1 MCRAGFWIFV
11 GVTCFAAAQGLSQTP
26 DKAQLSGVVR
36 DESGGVVP
44 GAELLLRRVDTG
56 QRRRTISSATGSF
69 LFPFLAPGA
78 YSLQTMAPGFATLN
92 LKGIRLSSNQS
103 LDLHLTLE
111 ISAITGSL
119 TVEANPGAVETTS
132 PSLRYSIPE
141 EQIGELPVVTD
152 ITVNGGD
159 RNVIDSLTA
168 LTPGATFLPSS
179 SAFQNSARV
188 KQVAINGTPPGAI
201 GFSLDGI
208 DNKGHG
214 ETNLQGPRSLGPNPD
229 VVSEFSVLTHTFTAE
244 AGSDPVI
251 VIVETKRGGNQWHG
265 QARFLFLHPKM
276 AARDFFDRFGTPR
289 TSTTVFGG
297 QVSGPLV
304 LPHLYDGHDRTFFLF
319 DIESYRNRVTETQLV
334 TVPSEAERRGDFSA
348 LPGELWPQ
356 DPQTGD
362 VFPGGVIPAERISPQ
377 ANYYVEHFIPSSNSA
392 DNELVLEGATI
403 NDALQS
409 TTRVDHQITPSDV
422 VNATLFF
429 RNGALDFPTIS
440 TTLGYTPLKVD
451 DPSRNL
457 ALHYTHSVSPTTT
470 NSLSFGVSRGFRD
483 QTEFGIEDETDPASL
498 GFNLSRATDGPWT
511 LPNISISDLGRI
523 SVGRTQSRWKSATW
537 NLKDTASILRATHS
551 LKLGLDVRWLRQ
563 KSLGTDFFGSPAYDF
578 SSLNRNGSGIG
589 FADLLLGIPSSFYQG
604 EEEISEPRR
613 TLSSFFVQ
621 DDIRLTPNL
630 TVNLG
635 LRYDLYGPMRLASG
649 RNVAF
654 RPEQQSEVFPEAPAG
669 ILYAGDFDA
678 VTGRILTGSITSPD
692 RDNWSPRLGLA
703 FSPDIASGFLGWL
716 FGGPRKTSL
725 RFGYGIYTIQN
736 DPSWFQSGQSLP
748 PFALSVRRDS
758 WQIRDAAG
766 SFADPWGSDGD
777 LFEVPKDQRGFPD
790 TISTSTVDPHLRDPY
805 QHQWTVSWQRQLGR
819 VIVLEAA
826 YVGSAGRNLLRQQEL
841 NPALRAEDAN
851 PPNVSQRRRYESF
864 GSVRGFFSD
873 GRSSYHGLQ
882 VIASRRYSTGLQ
894 FNLNYTWSKTLS
906 DADGT
911 FEFADRDIDGWARAD
926 IDQRHRFAATFLWE
940 VPVSARGDRLRR
952 FIEGWQVSGVVRLA
966 TGVPINLR
974 NPVGSILR
982 GFSPGTPDLT
992 GPFRY
997 VNPRQVQ
1004 TFQLPGGGAT
1014 TGNFYFDPTV
1024 VAEVSQARPGTLG
1037 RNTFSGP
1044 GIDNIDL
1051 SLGKVFALAESQ
1063 DLVFRVDVGNLFN
1076 HAQFSLP
1083 RTQYVTRGGRQQP
1096 GRLTST
1102 YGART
1107 IQFYLRYQF

>member
-1 MCRAGFWIFV
+1 MCRAGFRVFAAV
-11 GVTCFAAAQGLSQTP
+11 VCLAAAQSLGQTL

-36 DESGGVVP
+36 DQSGGVVA
-44 GAELLLRRVDTG
+44 GAELLLRRADTG
-56 QRRRTISSATGSF
+56 QQRRTFSSATGTF
-69 LFPFLAPGA
+69 LFPFLVPGA
-78 YSLQTMAPGFATLN
+78 YSLQTKAPGFATVDLR
-92 LKGIRLSSNQS
+92 GIRLSANQS
-103 LDLHLTLE
+103 LDLPLNLE
-111 ISAITGSL
+111 IAAITGSL
-119 TVEANPGAVETTS
+119 TVEANPSAVETTS
-132 PSLRYSIPE
+132 PSLRHLIPE
-141 EQIGELPVVTD
+141 SQIGELPVVTD

-168 LTPGATFLPSS
+168 LTAGATFQPSS

-188 KQVAINGTPPGAI
+188 KQVAINGTPPGAL

-251 VIVETKRGGNQWHG
+251 VSVETKRGGNQFHG

-304 LPHLYDGHDRTFFLF
+304 LPHIYDGHDRTFFLF
-319 DIESYRNRVTETQLV
+319 DIESYRNRVTETQFV
-334 TVPSEAERRGDFSA
+334 TVPSEAERQGDFSA
-348 LPGELWPQ
+348 LPEGLWPL
-356 DPQTGD
+356 DPETEE
-362 VFPGGVIPAERISPQ
+362 VFPGGVIPPERISPQ
-377 ANYYVEHFIPSSNSA
+377 ANYYVGHFIPPSNSA

-403 NDALQS
+403 SDALQS
-409 TTRVDHQITPSDV
+409 TTRVDHQITASDV
-422 VNATLFF
+422 VSATLFF
-429 RNGALDFPTIS
+429 RNGALDFPTIFA
-440 TTLGYTPLKVD
+440 TLGYTALKVD
-451 DPSRNL
+451 DPSQTF
-457 ALHYTHSVSPTTT
+457 ALHYTRSLSPTTA
-470 NSLSFGVSRGFRD
+470 NSLNFGLSRGFRD
-483 QTEFGIEDETDPASL
+483 QSEFGIEDETDPASL
-498 GFNLSRATDGPWT
+498 GFNLSPATDGPWT
-511 LPNISISDLGRI
+511 LPNISISELGRI

-551 LKLGLDVRWLRQ
+551 LKLGFDVRWLRQ
-563 KSLGTDFFGSPAYDF
+563 KSLGTDFFGSPAYNF
-578 SSLNRNGSGIG
+578 SSFNSDGSGIG

-621 DDIRLTPNL
+621 DDIRLTSNL

-649 RNVAF
+649 RNGAF
-654 RPEQQSEVFPEAPAG
+654 RPEQQSEVFPEAPTG
-669 ILYAGDFDA
+669 ILYAGDFDLA
-678 VTGRILTGSITSPD
+678 TGRFLTDSITSPD
-692 RDNWSPRLGLA
+692 RNNWSPRVGLA
-703 FSPDIASGFLGWL
+703 FSPSVGSGFWGWL
-716 FGGPRKTSL
+716 FGGSRKTSL

-736 DPSWFQSGQSLP
+736 DPSWFQSGQYLP
-748 PFALSVRRDS
+748 PFGFSVYRDS
-758 WQIRDAAG
+758 SQIRHAGG

-790 TISTSTVDPHLRDPY
+790 RISTSTIDPNLRDPY
-805 QHQWTVSWQRQLGR
+805 QHQWTVSWQRQLGNA
-819 VIVLEAA
+819 IVLETA
-826 YVGSAGRNLLRQQEL
+826 YVGSAGRNLLRVQEL
-841 NPALRAEDAN
+841 NPGLLTEDAS
-851 PPNVSQRRRYESF
+851 PRNVNQRRAYQSF
-864 GSVRGFFSD
+864 GGVQGFFSD

-882 VIASRRYSTGLQ
+882 VMATRRYSTRLQ

-926 IDQRHRFAATFLWE
+926 IDQRHRFAGTFLWE
-940 VPVSARGDRLRR
+940 IPVSARGDKLRR
-952 FIEGWQVSGVVRLA
+952 LVEGWQVSGVVRLA

-974 NPVGSILR
+974 NAVDSTLR
-982 GFSPGTPDLT
+982 GVSPGTPDLI

-997 VNPRQVQ
+997 VDPRQVQ
-1004 TFQLPGGGAT
+1004 TFQLPDGGAT

-1024 VAEVSQARPGTLG
+1024 IAAVSEARPGTLG
-1037 RNTFSGP
+1037 RNTFNGP
-1044 GIDNIDL
+1044 GIENIDL

-1063 DLVFRVDVGNLFN
+1063 DLVFRVDVRNLLN
-1076 HAQFSLP
+1076 QAQFSLP
-1083 RTQYVTRGGRQQP
+1083 RTQYATRGGRQQP
-1096 GRLTST
+1096 GRITST